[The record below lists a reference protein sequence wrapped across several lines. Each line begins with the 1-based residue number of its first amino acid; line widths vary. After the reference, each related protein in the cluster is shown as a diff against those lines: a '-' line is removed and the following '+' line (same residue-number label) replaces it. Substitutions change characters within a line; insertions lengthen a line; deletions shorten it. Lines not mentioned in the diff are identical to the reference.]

1 MFPYFP
7 NISARAFA
15 STSKLKDLTKT
26 SNLPASASL
35 TSTLAGAGVLSTYI
49 SSDYFL
55 AFFGAGFS
63 SSDEESESELLSF
76 LAGAFFEGAV
86 AFLATGFSSSDDE
99 PDDELSFFAGAF
111 LAGAATALTGATTA
125 FLGAGFSSS
134 DEESDEELSFF
145 AGAFLAGA
153 ATTLAGAAATT
164 FLGAGFSSSEDES
177 DDELSFF
184 AGAFLAGA
192 ATTLAGAAATAF
204 LGAGLSSDD
213 ESLEE
218 LSFLAIFL
226 TGATAFLPLITS
238 TSESELL
245 SLTTFLA
252 GAAFLAG
259 ATTTLAGAATPAF
272 LGAGLSSDDESL
284 EELSFFVT
292 FLTGA
297 TTFLPSL
304 ELADAFELARGRLAS
319 LTGSTELSEEESS
332 LELTGFLTILADD
345 FPI

>member
-76 LAGAFFEGAV
+76 LAGAFLEGAV

-111 LAGAATALTGATTA
+111 LAGAATALTGAT
-125 FLGAGFSSS
+125 
-134 DEESDEELSFF
+134 
-145 AGAFLAGA
+145 
-153 ATTLAGAAATT
+153 
-164 FLGAGFSSSEDES
+164 
-177 DDELSFF
+177 
-184 AGAFLAGA
+184 
-192 ATTLAGAAATAF
+192 TAF

-252 GAAFLAG
+252 GAAFLVG
-259 ATTTLAGAATPAF
+259 AATTLAGAATTAF

>member
-1 MFPYFP
+1 M
-7 NISARAFA
+7 
-15 STSKLKDLTKT
+15 
-26 SNLPASASL
+26 
-35 TSTLAGAGVLSTYI
+35 
-49 SSDYFL
+49 
-55 AFFGAGFS
+55 
-63 SSDEESESELLSF
+63 
-76 LAGAFFEGAV
+76 
-86 AFLATGFSSSDDE
+86 
-99 PDDELSFFAGAF
+99 
-111 LAGAATALTGATTA
+111 
-125 FLGAGFSSS
+125 
-134 DEESDEELSFF
+134 
-145 AGAFLAGA
+145 
-153 ATTLAGAAATT
+153 
-164 FLGAGFSSSEDES
+164 
-177 DDELSFF
+177 
-184 AGAFLAGA
+184 
-192 ATTLAGAAATAF
+192 
-204 LGAGLSSDD
+204 SSDD

-259 ATTTLAGAATPAF
+259 ATTTLAGAATTAF